1 MVGSQTIN
9 LTPNFVLGYN
19 VYFTSPNEKC
29 KFIFL
34 YLHFE
39 FFMIYKTLDLE
50 QVYPCKFD
58 PMIWDIPNSQSKNSS
73 QKSEECFLFTPLMYL
88 GLFLPEVYS

>member
-1 MVGSQTIN
+1 
-9 LTPNFVLGYN
+9 
-19 VYFTSPNEKC
+19 
-29 KFIFL
+29 
-34 YLHFE
+34 
-39 FFMIYKTLDLE
+39 MIYKTLDLE